1 MGFELAA
8 NQVAT
13 PFRHSYSPTMSHLP
27 APRPGASWLRK
38 PVSGFTL
45 IELLVVIAIIAILA
59 GLLLPALAS
68 AKEKSKK
75 TYCTNNLRQMG
86 IATFIYADDF
96 NDNLPPP
103 LFDPEKFPGIGP
115 YNSYLLYGWGGQV
128 GRPATAN
135 LAANLGHLHAGHY
148 LRDGNIFYCPSLRHK
163 KGLRVGFE
171 KYYFESKT
179 VPWPMYAIDG
189 QVNMTYN
196 YFPQKD
202 QLSLR
207 QAEANKNWMQI
218 ARKQTE
224 LSAQRSMVT
233 DLIYTWGTLAHR
245 VNRNPA
251 GINAL
256 WGDGHA
262 SYSTTRAAFDTKIW
276 GGTGAEPT
284 AQTPGD
290 NPDNWRSIVSLLR
303 P

>member
-1 MGFELAA
+1 MSLFTSTPHGDRGRGDLIPRSKLA
-8 NQVAT
+8 
-13 PFRHSYSPTMSHLP
+13 
-27 APRPGASWLRK
+27 
-38 PVSGFTL
+38 FTL

-59 GLLLPALAS
+59 GLLLPALSA

-75 TYCTNNLRQMG
+75 TSCMNNLRQMG

-96 NDNLPPP
+96 RDNLPPP
-103 LFDPEKFPGIGP
+103 LYDPENVPGIGP
-115 YNSYLLYGWGGQV
+115 FYSYLLYGWGGTV
-128 GRPATAN
+128 GRPADAR
-135 LAANLGHLHAGHY
+135 LAANLGYLHAYKY
-148 LRDGNIFYCPSLRHK
+148 LSTPDIFYCPSLRHA

-196 YFPQKD
+196 YFPQSERPSKVA
-202 QLSLR
+202 S
-207 QAEANKNWMQI
+207 EANRGWVQL

-233 DLIYTWGTLAHR
+233 DLIYTYGTLAHR
-245 VNRNPA
+245 TGRTPA
-251 GINAL
+251 GLNAL
-256 WGDGHA
+256 WGDGHVN
-262 SYSTTRAAFDTKIW
+262 YSTTRAAFDTNLW
-276 GGTGAEPT
+276 GGTGAVPS

-290 NPDNWRSIVSLLR
+290 NPTKWRTIVSYLR

>member
-1 MGFELAA
+1 LW
-8 NQVAT
+8 QRPTVS
-13 PFRHSYSPTMSHLP
+13 RRSP
-27 APRPGASWLRK
+27 A
-38 PVSGFTL
+38 GFTL

-59 GLLLPALAS
+59 GMLLPALSS

-86 IATFIYADDF
+86 IATFIYADDY
-96 NDNLPPP
+96 NDKLPTPY
-103 LFDPEKFPGIGP
+103 FDPELVPPPGP
-115 YNSYLLYGWGGQV
+115 YWSYLLYGWDGAN
-128 GRPATAN
+128 GRPAERIRARN
-135 LAANLGHLHAGHY
+135 MGLLHAWNY
-148 LRDGNIFYCPSLRHK
+148 LRDPNIFYCPSLRHQ

-202 QLSLR
+202 LLSTKPT
-207 QAEANKNWMQI
+207 EANKGWTQV
-218 ARKQTE
+218 ARKHTD
-224 LSAQRSMVT
+224 LSAQRSMLT
-233 DLIYTWGTLAHR
+233 DLIYTWGTMAHKSGR
-245 VNRNPA
+245 TPA
-251 GINAL
+251 GLNAL

-262 SYSTTRAAFDTKIW
+262 TYSTTKAAFDTKLW
-276 GGTGAEPT
+276 GGTGAVPT

-290 NPDNWRSIVSLLR
+290 NVDNWRSIVSLLR

>member
-1 MGFELAA
+1 
-8 NQVAT
+8 
-13 PFRHSYSPTMSHLP
+13 MSHFTRVRL
-27 APRPGASWLRK
+27 GALGLGNASLRTK
-38 PVSGFTL
+38 ATSGFTL

-59 GLLLPALAS
+59 GMLLPALAA
-68 AKEKSKK
+68 AKEKGRK

-86 IATFIYADDF
+86 IATFIYSDDY
-96 NDNLPPP
+96 NDRLPPP
-103 LFDPEKFPGIGP
+103 LFDPERFPGIGP
-115 YNSYLLYGWGGQV
+115 YNSYLLYGWGGALN
-128 GRPATAN
+128 RPAVATNAS
-135 LAANLGHLHAGHY
+135 NLGVLHAGGY
-148 LRDGNIFYCPSLRHK
+148 LKDPNIWYCPSLRHK

-202 QLSLR
+202 ELSKV
-207 QAEANKNWMQI
+207 ASEAQKNWAQV
-218 ARKQTE
+218 ARKTTD

-233 DLIYTWGTLAHR
+233 DLIYTWGTLAHKTGH
-245 VNRNPA
+245 NPA
-251 GINAL
+251 GLNAL

-262 SYSTTRAAFDTKIW
+262 TYSTTKAAFDTKTW

-284 AQTPGD
+284 TSTPGD
-290 NPDNWRSIVSLLR
+290 NPNNWRTIVGLLR